1 MVPKERPAK
10 LSMVNTKKEM
20 LEEYQRTAA
29 MLQEE
34 QKNALRPEKAVQEKK
49 EKQSVERAD
58 ATNAAGVEQA
68 ISTLRMEVSGIL
80 SNLSDKFAA
89 LLSDYRELS
98 EAVRIKKDEI
108 QELYEIEK
116 SAETLAA
123 LIEAQHKRK
132 SDFEAELANKKEE
145 LEEEIRSTREAWK
158 LEQEKRDRELKEF
171 AAEHKKRRD
180 REREE
185 YEYAF
190 NREKQT
196 TQNQFADEKDALQR
210 EITKK
215 RQELEEREKNVAD
228 RETKLADLQQ
238 RVDTMPKEID
248 EAVETRLKTEIDRI
262 TREAKAKE
270 DLLKNQFEGER
281 NVFTTKI
288 AALEQHIKEQDAQ
301 LNRLSAQME
310 KSYQQVQDI
319 AVKAIEGTSTR
330 AASAEEYSRQ
340 IAQQQRKSKSEDG
353 G

>member
-1 MVPKERPAK
+1 MVPEEKPTK
-10 LSMVNTKKEM
+10 LSMSNTKKEM
-20 LEEYQRTAA
+20 LDEYQRVAA
-29 MLQEE
+29 MLREAR
-34 QKNALRPEKAVQEKK
+34 KNTLRPENAVQEKK

-58 ATNAAGVEQA
+58 AMNVAGVEQA

-80 SNLSDKFAA
+80 SNLTDKFAA
-89 LLSDYRELS
+89 LLSDYKELS

-123 LIEAQHKRK
+123 LIEAQHERK
-132 SDFEAELANKKEE
+132 SDFEAELVNKKEE
-145 LEEEIRSTREAWK
+145 LEQEIRSTREAWK
-158 LEQEKRDRELKEF
+158 LEQEKRDKELEES
-171 AAEHKKRRD
+171 AAEEKKRRD

-185 YEYAF
+185 YDYAF

-196 TQNQFADEKDALQR
+196 SQNQFADEKDALQR

-228 RETKLADLQQ
+228 RETQLDNLKQK
-238 RVDTMPKEID
+238 VDNMPKEID
-248 EAVETRLKTEIDRI
+248 EAVEARLKSEIDRI

-270 DLLKNQFEGER
+270 DLLKNQYEGER
-281 NVFTTKI
+281 NVLTTKI
-288 AALEQHIKEQDAQ
+288 AALEQQIKEQDAQ
-301 LNRLSAQME
+301 LGRLSAQME

-319 AVKAIEGTSTR
+319 AVKAIEGTSNR

-340 IAQQQRKSKSEDG
+340 IAQQQRKSKSDDAG
-353 G
+353 